1 MKQIAK
7 NLSFAGM
14 LLLAGFF
21 ASCKDD
27 EDPIKDLTVRIF
39 PPPHAEEYVIEQGQ
53 HLEIPFT
60 VGEAKNAELT
70 ATASA
75 DKTEY
80 TVAAT
85 LSESDPGSGV
95 ITVTAPDLILSPV
108 TVTVTLKVDDSKTQ
122 RSATGT
128 VAVSSKLIDGFTEIT
143 APANCYVAAPGAL
156 VKFPANIGNT
166 TEKAAFQTADLLWQ
180 DVAGMVEQLIAAPE
194 ENCVYAVLKS
204 GVSGNAVVAV
214 KNADGAVVWSY
225 HLWVADFD
233 PDANVMTWTDS
244 ESGTSYK
251 MMDRYVGAVSNQPG
265 SDLSNG
271 LFYQWGRK
279 DPFGSSNYEGKLK
292 AMYDMAGA
300 EVTRTVEPVSVADN
314 MPNAILN
321 PLTHYSGVSGG
332 NYGWLSNNKGA
343 ADIDAISDYWGGV
356 TGVQTKYDPCPA
368 GWRVAPSG
376 AWYFYTD
383 SNVTVEKVFAE
394 GVDAPANKDLLGR
407 YVSTDGGTTK
417 FWFPAQGEVAH
428 AGSYGNGIGT
438 NWPSSKTWSSTVDA
452 DNFRVWA
459 TSISPTTVSPKG
471 GIGFGYELPVRCV
484 KL

>member
-27 EDPIKDLTVRIF
+27 EDPIKDLTVRIS
-39 PPPHAEEYVIEQGQ
+39 PPLADEYVIEQGQ

-166 TEKAAFQTADLLWQ
+166 TEKAVFQTADLLWQ

-300 EVTRTVEPVSVADN
+300 EVTRTVEACAAEDN
-314 MPNAILN
+314 IPNSIAN

-332 NYGWLSNNKGA
+332 NYSWLTTVKANIATDVIKDLWGA
-343 ADIDAISDYWGGV
+343 ESG
-356 TGVQTKYDPCPA
+356 TQTKYDPCPA
-368 GWRVAPSG
+368 GWRVAPQA
-376 AWYFYTD
+376 AWKFYND
-383 SNVTVEKVFAE
+383 AAVTKEIVFAA
-394 GVDAPANKDLLGR
+394 GVESPANKDQLGR
-407 YVSTDGGTTK
+407 YISTDGTTK
-417 FWFPAQGEVAH
+417 FWFPSQGEIAH
-428 AGSYGNGIGT
+428 GGSYSNGIGT
-438 NWPSSKTWSSTVDA
+438 NYPCGRAWTSTVDA
-452 DNFRVWA
+452 ANFR
-459 TSISPTTVSPKG
+459 SFGTTVSPTSTNYTG
-471 GIGFGYELPVRCV
+471 GYFQGYELPVRCV

>member
-7 NLSFAGM
+7 NLSCAGM
-14 LLLAGFF
+14 WLLAGLF
-21 ASCKDD
+21 AAWNDD
-27 EDPIKDLTVRIF
+27 EDPINDLTVRIS
-39 PPPHAEEYVIEQGQ
+39 PPPLADEYVIEQGQ

-122 RSATGT
+122 RSATG
-128 VAVSSKLIDGFTEIT
+128 FTEIT

-166 TEKAAFQTADLLWQ
+166 TEKAVFQTADLLWQ

-300 EVTRTVEPVSVADN
+300 EVTRTVEPVSVTDN

-332 NYGWLSNNKGA
+332 NYSWLSNNKGS

>member
-1 MKQIAK
+1 M
-7 NLSFAGM
+7 
-14 LLLAGFF
+14 
-21 ASCKDD
+21 
-27 EDPIKDLTVRIF
+27 
-39 PPPHAEEYVIEQGQ
+39 
-53 HLEIPFT
+53 
-60 VGEAKNAELT
+60 
-70 ATASA
+70 
-75 DKTEY
+75 
-80 TVAAT
+80 
-85 LSESDPGSGV
+85 
-95 ITVTAPDLILSPV
+95 
-108 TVTVTLKVDDSKTQ
+108 
-122 RSATGT
+122 
-128 VAVSSKLIDGFTEIT
+128 
-143 APANCYVAAPGAL
+143 
-156 VKFPANIGNT
+156 KFPANIGNT

-180 DVAGMVEQLIAAPE
+180 DAAGMVEQLIGAPE

-214 KNADGAVVWSY
+214 KNADGTVVWSY

-233 PDANVMTWTDS
+233 PDANVMTWTDT
-244 ESGTSYK
+244 EGVTYE

-292 AMYDMAGA
+292 AMYNMAGE
-300 EVTRTVEPVSVADN
+300 EVTRTIEACAAEDN
-314 MPNAILN
+314 IPNSIAN

-332 NYGWLSNNKGA
+332 NYSWLTTVKANIVSDVIKDLWGA
-343 ADIDAISDYWGGV
+343 ESG
-356 TGVQTKYDPCPA
+356 TQTKYDPCPA
-368 GWRVAPSG
+368 GWRVAPQA
-376 AWYFYTD
+376 AWKFYND
-383 SNVTVEKVFAE
+383 AAVTKEIVFAA
-394 GVDAPANKDLLGR
+394 GVESPASKDQLGR
-407 YVSTDGGTTK
+407 YISTDGATK

>member
-27 EDPIKDLTVRIF
+27 EDPIKDLTVRIS
-39 PPPHAEEYVIEQGQ
+39 PPLADEYVIEQGQ

-122 RSATGT
+122 RSVTGT

-300 EVTRTVEPVSVADN
+300 EVTRTVEPVSVTDN

-332 NYGWLSNNKGA
+332 NYSWLSNNKGS
-343 ADIDAISDYWGGV
+343 ADIDVISDYWGGV

>member
-27 EDPIKDLTVRIF
+27 EDPIKDLTVRIS
-39 PPPHAEEYVIEQGQ
+39 PPLADEYVIEQGQ

-166 TEKAAFQTADLLWQ
+166 TEKAVFQTADLLWQ

-300 EVTRTVEPVSVADN
+300 EVTRTVEPVSVTDN

-332 NYGWLSNNKGA
+332 NYCWLTNNKGA
-343 ADIDAISDYWGGV
+343 VDTDVISDYWGGV
-356 TGVQTKYDPCPA
+356 SGTQTKYDPCPA
-368 GWRVAPSG
+368 GWRVAPPE
-376 AWYFYTD
+376 AWGFY
-383 SNVTVEKVFAE
+383 SSSANVTIEKVYAE
-394 GVDAPANKDLLGR
+394 GQEETNANLFGR
-407 YVSTDGGTTK
+407 YITLDGGTVK
-417 FWFPAQGEVAH
+417 FWFPSQGEVQH
-428 AGSYGNGIGT
+428 GGGFSYGIGSTWPNGKAWT
-438 NWPSSKTWSSTVDA
+438 SMMDVE
-452 DNFRVWA
+452 NFRVWVA
-459 TSISPTTVSPKG
+459 SNSPTSLSPKSG
-471 GIGFGYELPVRCV
+471 NPFGYELPVRCV